1 MIAALTGILFHKDT
15 GSVIIDVQGVGYE
28 VLLSVR
34 TYDTLPSV
42 GEKTFLHIYTSV
54 REDAITLY
62 GFASL
67 EEKKLFLLLNTV
79 SGVGPKLGLGILS
92 GIDPAELCNAISLK
106 DMARLTSLSG
116 VGKKTAQRLCM
127 ELGEKVGAFALE
139 PAQAGV
145 EKKGIPVQSEG
156 FAMQD
161 AASALVNL
169 GYPQETAWQAL
180 RAVQQED
187 AERAASLKVD
197 ELLRAALRTL
207 A

>member
-1 MIAALTGILFHKDT
+1 MIATLSGSLSHKDP
-15 GSVIIDVQGVGYE
+15 GSAIIDVQGVGYE
-28 VLLSVR
+28 VLLSTR
-34 TYDTLPSV
+34 TYDLLPAV
-42 GEKTFLHIYTSV
+42 GENTFLYIYTSV

-62 GFASL
+62 GFFSQ

-127 ELGEKVGAFALE
+127 ELGEKVGAFV
-139 PAQAGV
+139 PAAA
-145 EKKGIPVQSEG
+145 ETKKTGLGAPAQSEG

-169 GYPQETAWQAL
+169 GYSQETAWQAL

-187 AERAASLKVD
+187 AEKAASFQVD
-197 ELLRAALRTL
+197 ELIRAALRTL

>member
-1 MIAALTGILFHKDT
+1 MIATLSGSLFHKDP
-15 GSVIIDVQGVGYE
+15 GSAIIDVQGVGYE
-28 VLLSVR
+28 VLLSTR
-34 TYDTLPSV
+34 TYDFLPAV
-42 GEKTFLHIYTSV
+42 GENTFLYIYTNV

-62 GFASL
+62 GFFSQ

-127 ELGEKVGAFALE
+127 ELGEKVGGFA
-139 PAQAGV
+139 PAPAEAKETGT
-145 EKKGIPVQSEG
+145 GSPTQSEG

-187 AERAASLKVD
+187 AEKAASLQVD
-197 ELLRAALRTL
+197 ELIRAALRTL

>member
-1 MIAALTGILFHKDT
+1 MIAALSGVLLHKDP

-28 VLLSVR
+28 VLLSSR
-34 TYDTLPSV
+34 TYDGLPQV
-42 GEKTFLHIYTSV
+42 GEKTFLHIHTSV

-62 GFASL
+62 GFSAD

-92 GIDPAELCNAISLK
+92 GIDPGELCNAISLK

-127 ELGEKVGAFALE
+127 ELGEKVGAFALDA
-139 PAQAGV
+139 PQAAG
-145 EKKGIPVQSEG
+145 GGGGTPVRSEG

-161 AASALVNL
+161 AASALLNL

-180 RAVQQED
+180 RAVQQAD
-187 AERAASLKVD
+187 PDKAADMKVD
-197 ELLRAALRTL
+197 ALIREALRTL

>member
-1 MIAALTGILFHKDT
+1 MIAALSGLLLHKDP
-15 GSVIIDVQGVGYE
+15 GSIVIDVQGVGYE
-28 VLLSVR
+28 LLLSAR
-34 TYDTLPSV
+34 TYDQLPPV
-42 GEKTFLHIYTSV
+42 GEKTFLHVHTSV

-62 GFASL
+62 GFTAV

-79 SGVGPKLGLGILS
+79 SGVGPKLALSILS
-92 GIDPAELCNAISLK
+92 GIDAAELCNAISLK

-127 ELGEKVGAFALE
+127 ELGEKVGAFALDSGAAAGGTVTAP
-139 PAQAGV
+139 PAT
-145 EKKGIPVQSEG
+145 EG

-180 RAVQQED
+180 RTVQQADPDKAGEMQ
-187 AERAASLKVD
+187 VD
-197 ELLRAALRTL
+197 ELIRAALRSL